1 MIFSK
6 KRFCFLL
13 AVIFLASALFA
24 QTAAAEEK
32 ILWRTASLAPK
43 DMGYAVYVR
52 DILFPA
58 LTNACD
64 GNLVWKAYW
73 GGVMGNDTQAI
84 QNIRIGRLHA
94 SGLSGEGTFLVAPEA
109 TVLGLPF
116 LLNDYDETD
125 YLKEKMIDSFDAVVA
140 PRGFK
145 ILAWLDQG
153 FDETYSVHR
162 PLKTLA
168 DFQGVRFA
176 TWFGPLEGKLLQR
189 LGASPT
195 PLQALEIPPSLRSG
209 VVEAVIAPSIWVVGT
224 QLYTRLRY
232 MNNLKMR
239 YSPGFWLLS
248 LDAFKS
254 IPEQYQK
261 NIDGVRLQMAQ
272 EFNNLARLDL
282 VSFQDAM
289 IQYGL
294 AKVESSPADIREIRR
309 RATPI
314 WYELAGELF
323 PSTLLDEVLGH
334 LADYRSSQM
343 VATAPTP
350 EPAASPVR
358 PQAVETARIEEAVAQ
373 PVAPAAPAPAA
384 EAADTDQ
391 EFEAILYDD
400 TPADDKTAQGLSWT
414 DDART
419 IGRVQLM
426 LQALNFYKM
435 VVDGI
440 MGPVTYQGVQRFRSE
455 FGLGQGI
462 VDEALI
468 RTLENTIKA
477 SQQRLAALG
486 FYKLAVDGVP
496 GPATYRAVTEFQQ
509 QNNLPASGRLDRIT
523 LEALGVL

>member
-1 MIFSK
+1 M
-6 KRFCFLL
+6 
-13 AVIFLASALFA
+13 ASGFIA
-24 QTAAAEEK
+24 QSAAAEEK

-58 LTNACD
+58 LVDACD

-84 QNIRIGRLHA
+84 QHIRIGRLHA
-94 SGLSGEGTFLVAPEA
+94 SGLSGEGTFIVAPEA

-125 YLKEKMIDSFDAVVA
+125 YLKAKMIDSFDKVVA

-162 PLKTLA
+162 PLKTLE

-176 TWFGPLEGKLLQR
+176 TWFGPLEGKLLQK

-195 PLQALEIPPSLRSG
+195 PLQAMEIPPSLRSG

-224 QLYTRLRY
+224 QLYTRLQY

-248 LDAFKS
+248 LDAFKA
-254 IPEQYQK
+254 IPASYQK
-261 NIDGVRLQMAQ
+261 NIDGVRLNMAQ
-272 EFNNLARLDL
+272 EFNNLVRLDL
-282 VSFQDAM
+282 VTFQEAM
-289 IQYGL
+289 FQYGL
-294 AKVESSPADIREIRR
+294 RRVESSPADIREIRR

-314 WYELAGELF
+314 WYELSGELF
-323 PSTLLDEVLGH
+323 PSALLDEVLGH
-334 LADYRSSQM
+334 LADYRSAQM
-343 VATAPTP
+343 LASAPGPAPATP
-350 EPAASPVR
+350 SPQ
-358 PQAVETARIEEAVAQ
+358 PQALETARIEEAAATVM
-373 PVAPAAPAPAA
+373 PAAPARAD
-384 EAADTDQ
+384 EAVKKET
-391 EFEAILYDD
+391 EPEITRYED
-400 TPADDKTAQGLSWT
+400 TPEDVDAAQGLSWT

-419 IGRVQLM
+419 IGRVQM
-426 LQALNFYKM
+426 QLQALSFYKM
-435 VVDGI
+435 GVDGI
-440 MGPVTYQGVQRFRSE
+440 MGPVTYQSVQRFRAE
-455 FGLGQGI
+455 FGLGSGL
-462 VDEALI
+462 VDEALM
-468 RTLENTIKA
+468 RTLENTIKTA
-477 SQQRLAALG
+477 QQRLATLG
-486 FYKLAVDGVP
+486 FYSLAVDGIP
-496 GPATYRAVTEFQQ
+496 GPATYRAVMQFQQ
-509 QNNLPASGRLDRIT
+509 QNNLPASGRLDRST

>member
-6 KRFCFLL
+6 KRLCLLL
-13 AVIFLASALFA
+13 AVFFLASAIFA
-24 QTAAAEEK
+24 QTATAEEK

-58 LTNACD
+58 LVDACD

-125 YLKEKMIDSFDAVVA
+125 YLKEKMIDSFDAVIA

-248 LDAFKS
+248 LEAFQS

-261 NIDGVRLQMAQ
+261 NIEGVRLQMALD
-272 EFNNLARLDL
+272 FNELARLDL

-294 AKVESSPADIREIRR
+294 VKVESSQADIREIRR

-314 WYELAGELF
+314 WYELSGDLF
-323 PSTLLDEVLGH
+323 PSALLDEVLGH
-334 LADYRSSQM
+334 LADYRSTQM
-343 VATAPTP
+343 VATAPAP
-350 EPAASPVR
+350 EPAAPAAQ
-358 PQAVETARIEEAVAQ
+358 PQALETAQIKEAVVQ
-373 PVAPAAPAPAA
+373 QEKPAAPAPV
-384 EAADTDQ
+384 EESADTDQ
-391 EFEAILYDD
+391 ELEATRYED
-400 TPADDKTAQGLSWT
+400 TPVDVETAQGLSWT

-426 LQALNFYKM
+426 LQALDFYKM
-435 VVDGI
+435 GVDGI
-440 MGPVTYQGVQRFRSE
+440 MGPITYQAIQRFRSE
-455 FGLGQGI
+455 FSLGPGM
-462 VDEALI
+462 VDEALV

-477 SQQRLAALG
+477 AQQRLAALG
-486 FYKLAVDGVP
+486 FYRLAVDGVP
-496 GPATYRAVTEFQQ
+496 GPATYRAVTQFQQ
-509 QNNLPASGRLDRIT
+509 QNNLPASGRLDRPT